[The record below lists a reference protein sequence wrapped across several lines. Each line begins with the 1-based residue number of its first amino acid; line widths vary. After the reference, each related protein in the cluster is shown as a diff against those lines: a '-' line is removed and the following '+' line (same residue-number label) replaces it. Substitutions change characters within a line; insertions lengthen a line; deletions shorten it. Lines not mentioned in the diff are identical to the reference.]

1 MLLTF
6 HVSTPVTNI
15 FKYTAVAFKKSA
27 MLDFSILVTPFN
39 FFEAS
44 LFLFTMPIYPKPQTG
59 NEKLQLFV
67 GN

>member
-1 MLLTF
+1 
-6 HVSTPVTNI
+6 
-15 FKYTAVAFKKSA
+15 
-27 MLDFSILVTPFN
+27 MLDFSILDTPLN